1 MIGNKHAE
9 WAETTE
15 KTFGYLKITKVS
27 FPNDTHNFTLQPA
40 GRDDAPS
47 IEIAAALGELV
58 REFTLITRWLESL
71 L

>member
-1 MIGNKHAE
+1 MINKNAE

-15 KTFGYLKITKVS
+15 KRFGYLKITKVS
-27 FPNDTHNFTLQPA
+27 LPNDTHNFTLQPA
-40 GRDDAPS
+40 ERDDATG
-47 IEIAAALGELV
+47 IEIVAALGELV

>member
-1 MIGNKHAE
+1 MISGKNAQ

-27 FPNDTHNFTLQPA
+27 FPNDTHSFTLRLA
-40 GRDDAPS
+40 KSDDATS
-47 IEIAAALGELV
+47 IEIAAALGEMV

>member
-1 MIGNKHAE
+1 MISSKNAK

-27 FPNDTHNFTLQPA
+27 FPDDTHSFTLQPA
-40 GRDDAPS
+40 GRDDATG